1 MRVIYFFLNCHQ
13 LLGQRY
19 LFLSDPC
26 PIGTRQQNHRKK
38 KFCLKDTANETA
50 YLMVHQV
57 STYSATEVEG
67 SLIISFFGGKEIIKN
82 LRNIMIRTIFY
93 ILEIRIRIK
102 IRW

>member
-1 MRVIYFFLNCHQ
+1 
-13 LLGQRY
+13 
-19 LFLSDPC
+19 
-26 PIGTRQQNHRKK
+26 
-38 KFCLKDTANETA
+38 
-50 YLMVHQV
+50 MVHQV

-67 SLIISFFGGKEIIKN
+67 SLIISFFGGKEIMKN